1 MNLSKK
7 LMLLSVIPTILFII
21 ISCFYIIPKTKA
33 NIYLEK
39 DIQIRNT
46 VELAYSMVDYYYT
59 LSKAGVMTTQEAQ
72 EKAKE
77 VTSKMRYGNEGY
89 FWIDNDKY
97 INLMH
102 ATKPETVGQ
111 NRSKTQDAKGN
122 YMVKDYIEGALQ
134 NKDLGYYSKFWFP
147 KPNESEPSLKRGY
160 VKLFEPWGW
169 IVCSGIYIDDVEE
182 TIGGEING
190 IIFINVVL
198 MIISLVFAYLF
209 SQKAIVNPLQNII
222 GKIREIANSGG
233 DLTQKIHVNNK
244 DELGKLADA
253 VNDMTQNLAQL
264 IRQVA
269 QTTEQVSASSEELT
283 ASASQSSQVANQISA
298 VITEVASAADQ
309 QHNTTNHVVQI
320 VENMSRSVQQAV
332 NNTNVAVER
341 SDQTAKAAKDG
352 VTSIEATI
360 GQMNYIEKTV
370 VNSAGLVDKLGNR
383 SKEIGQ
389 IVSTIANLANQTNL
403 LALNAAI
410 EAARAGEQGKGF
422 AVVAEEVRKLAEQSE
437 IATEQIRQLITE
449 TQQDTEKAI
458 DAMKEGTLAVKKG
471 TENINVTGKAFVE
484 IATLV
489 NNVTD
494 EIKRTVVAINDI
506 AAGAKQVAS
515 SMDVLGGVSDET
527 ASRTQAVSAS
537 TEEQTA
543 SIEEIAAASDA
554 LSQLAE
560 KLQMEIVKFKV

>member
-39 DIQIRNT
+39 DIQIKNN

-59 LSKAGVMTTQEAQ
+59 LSKTGVMTTQEAQ

-77 VTSKMRYGNEGY
+77 ITSKMRYGNEGY

-122 YMVKDYIEGALQ
+122 YMVKDYIQGALQ

-147 KPNESEPSLKRGY
+147 KPNETEPSPKRGY

-370 VNSAGLVDKLGNR
+370 VNSSGLVDKLGNR

-437 IATEQIRQLITE
+437 IATEQIRQLISE

-494 EIKRTVVAINDI
+494 EIKRTVMAINDI

-543 SIEEIAAASDA
+543 SIEEIAVASDA

>member
-1 MNLSKK
+1 MNLNKK
-7 LMLLSVIPTILFII
+7 LMILSIIPTILFIV
-21 ISCFYIIPKTKA
+21 ISCFYLIPKTKE
-33 NIYLEK
+33 NIYFEK
-39 DIQIRNT
+39 DLQIKNN
-46 VELAYSMVDYYYT
+46 VELAYSIVDYYYT
-59 LSKAGVMTTQEAQ
+59 LSTTGVITTQEAQ

-77 VTSKMRYGNEGY
+77 ATSKMRYGNEGY
-89 FWIDNDKY
+89 FWIDNDQY

-111 NRSKTQDAKGN
+111 NRNNTQDAKGN
-122 YMVKDYIEGALQ
+122 YMVKEYIEGALQ
-134 NKDLGYYSKFWFP
+134 HKPEGYYSNFWFP
-147 KPNESEPSLKRGY
+147 KPNETDASLKRGY

-169 IVCSGIYIDDVEE
+169 IICTGIYIDDVEK
-182 TIGGEING
+182 TVSSEINA
-190 IIFINVVL
+190 IILLNFILIVITL
-198 MIISLVFAYLF
+198 LFAYSF
-209 SQKAIVNPLQNII
+209 SRKTIVNPIKNII
-222 GKIREIANSGG
+222 AKITEIANSGG
-233 DLTQKIHVNNK
+233 DLTQKIQVKSK
-244 DELGKLADA
+244 DELGQLASA
-253 VNDMTQNLAQL
+253 VNNMTENLGQL

-298 VITEVASAADQ
+298 VIAEVASAAEQ
-309 QHNTTNHVVQI
+309 QNHTTNHVVQI

-332 NNTNVAVER
+332 NNTNLAAEK
-341 SDQTAKAAKDG
+341 SDQTVKAAKDG

-360 GQMNYIEKTV
+360 DQMNYIERTV
-370 VNSAGLVDKLGNR
+370 VNSADLVDKLGDR

-410 EAARAGEQGKGF
+410 EAARAGEQGRGF

-437 IATEQIRQLITE
+437 IATEQIRQLISE
-449 TQQDTEKAI
+449 IQQDTEKAVV
-458 DAMKEGTLAVKKG
+458 AMNEGTLAVKQG
-471 TENINVTGKAFVE
+471 TENINITGKAFVE
-484 IATLV
+484 IDSLV
-489 NNVTD
+489 HRVTD
-494 EIKRTVVAINDI
+494 EIQRTVAAIQDI

-515 SMDVLGGVSDET
+515 SMEVLGGASDET
-527 ASRTQAVSAS
+527 ASKTQTVSAS

-560 KLQMEIVKFKV
+560 KLQREIVKFKV

>member
-39 DIQIRNT
+39 DIQIKNN

-59 LSKAGVMTTQEAQ
+59 LSKTGVMTTQEAQ

-77 VTSKMRYGNEGY
+77 ITSKMRYGNEGY

-111 NRSKTQDAKGN
+111 DRSKTQDAKGN
-122 YMVKDYIEGALQ
+122 YMVKDYIQGALQ

-147 KPNESEPSLKRGY
+147 KPNETEPSPKRGY

-370 VNSAGLVDKLGNR
+370 VNSSGLVDKLGNR

-437 IATEQIRQLITE
+437 IATEQIRQLISE

-494 EIKRTVVAINDI
+494 EIKRTVMAINDI

>member
-1 MNLSKK
+1 MNLNKK
-7 LMLLSVIPTILFII
+7 LMILSIIPTILFIL
-21 ISCFYIIPKTKA
+21 ISCFYLIPKTKE

-39 DIQIRNT
+39 DLQIKNN
-46 VELAYSMVDYYYT
+46 VELAYSIVDYYYT
-59 LSKAGVMTTQEAQ
+59 LSKTGIITTQEAQ

-77 VTSKMRYGNEGY
+77 ATSKMRYGNDGY
-89 FWIDNDKY
+89 FWIDNDQY

-111 NRSKTQDAKGN
+111 NRSNTQDAKGN
-122 YMVKDYIEGALQ
+122 YMVKEYIEGALQ
-134 NKDLGYYSKFWFP
+134 HKSEGYYSNFWFP
-147 KPNESEPSLKRGY
+147 KPNETDASSKRGY

-169 IVCSGIYIDDVEE
+169 IICTGIYVDDVEK
-182 TIGGEING
+182 IVSNEINA
-190 IIFINVVL
+190 IILLNVIL
-198 MIISLVFAYLF
+198 LAITLLFAYSF
-209 SQKAIVNPLQNII
+209 SRKAIVNPIKNII
-222 GKIREIANSGG
+222 VKITEISNSGG
-233 DLTQKIHVNNK
+233 DLTQKIQVKSK
-244 DELGKLADA
+244 DELGQLASA
-253 VNDMTQNLAQL
+253 VNNMTDNLGQL

-298 VITEVASAADQ
+298 VITEVAAAAEQ
-309 QHNTTNHVVQI
+309 QNDTTNHVVQI
-320 VENMSRSVQQAV
+320 VERMSRSVQQAV
-332 NNTNVAVER
+332 DNTNLAAEE
-341 SDQTAKAAKDG
+341 SNQTARAAKEG

-360 GQMNYIEKTV
+360 GQMNYIERTV
-370 VNSAGLVDKLGNR
+370 VNSAGLVDKLGDR

-437 IATEQIRQLITE
+437 IATEQIRRLISE
-449 TQQDTEKAI
+449 TQQDTEKAVA
-458 DAMKEGTLAVKKG
+458 AMNEGTLAVKQG
-471 TENINVTGKAFVE
+471 TESISVTGKAFTE
-484 IATLV
+484 IDSLV
-489 NNVTD
+489 HKVTD
-494 EIKRTVVAINDI
+494 EIQKTVAAIQDI

-515 SMDVLGGVSDET
+515 SMEELGGISNET
-527 ASRTQAVSAS
+527 ASRTQTVSAS

-543 SIEEIAAASDA
+543 SIEEIAVASEA

-560 KLQMEIVKFKV
+560 KLQREIVKFKV

>member
-21 ISCFYIIPKTKA
+21 ISCFYIIPKTRE

-39 DIQIRNT
+39 DIQIKNN
-46 VELAYSMVDYYYT
+46 VEIAHSIVEYYYT
-59 LSKAGVMTTQEAQ
+59 LSKSGVMTTQEAQ

-102 ATKPETVGQ
+102 PTKPETVGQ
-111 NRSKTQDAKGN
+111 NRSNTQDAKGN

-134 NKDLGYYSKFWFP
+134 HKDTGYYSKFWFP
-147 KPNESEPSLKRGY
+147 KPNETESSPKRGY
-160 VKLFEPWGW
+160 FKLFEPWSW
-169 IVCSGIYIDDVEE
+169 IICSGIYVDDVEK
-182 TIGGEING
+182 TIANEING
-190 IIFINVVL
+190 IIFINVIL
-198 MIISLVFAYLF
+198 MIISLIFAYLF
-209 SQKAIVNPLQNII
+209 SRKTIVNPLQNII
-222 GKIREIANSGG
+222 DKIREIANSGG
-233 DLTQKIHVNNK
+233 DLTQKIQINNK

-283 ASASQSSQVANQISA
+283 ASASQSSQMANQISA

-309 QHNTTNHVVQI
+309 QNNTTNHVVQI
-320 VENMSRSVQQAV
+320 VEDMSNSVEQAV
-332 NNTNVAVER
+332 KNTNLAVER

-352 VTSIEATI
+352 VISIEATI
-360 GQMNYIEKTV
+360 GQMNYIERTV
-370 VNSAGLVDKLGNR
+370 INSASLVDKLGNR

-410 EAARAGEQGKGF
+410 EAARAGEHGKGF

-437 IATEQIRQLITE
+437 SATEQIRQLISE
-449 TQQDTEKAI
+449 IQQDTEKAVS
-458 DAMKEGTLAVKKG
+458 AMNEGTLAVKQG

-484 IATLV
+484 IASLV
-489 NNVTD
+489 QHVTD
-494 EIKRTVVAINDI
+494 EIKKTVMAINDI

-515 SMDVLGGVSDET
+515 SMEVLGGVSDET
-527 ASRTQAVSAS
+527 ASKTQNVSAS
-537 TEEQTA
+537 TQEQTA
-543 SIEEIAAASDA
+543 SIEEIAVASDA